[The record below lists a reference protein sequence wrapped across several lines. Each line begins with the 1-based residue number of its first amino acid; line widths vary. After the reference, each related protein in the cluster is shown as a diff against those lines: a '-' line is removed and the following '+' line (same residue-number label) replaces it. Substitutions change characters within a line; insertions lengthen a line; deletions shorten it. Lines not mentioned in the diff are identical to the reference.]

1 MRGRT
6 GQFQKPWPHALLSV
20 LLVLAALVFT
30 ALVLPAAAHAQSFP
44 ELTGRV
50 VDAANVIPADE
61 EARLTDKLAA
71 LEAQSQ
77 RQVVVVTLPD
87 LQGYDIS
94 DYGYQLGRHWGV
106 GDKQRNDG
114 ALLIVAPKERR
125 VRIEVG
131 YGLEPVL
138 TDGLSSLIVQQQI
151 VPRFKAGDM
160 AGGIEAGTDAIIN
173 QLTLPADEARKIA
186 AAAKPKP
193 ARTLGV
199 VGSTLFW
206 LFLFGLF
213 FVLPMLRRSRG
224 GRRYHDSGLG
234 PVIMWSVLDGLSRG
248 GHGRGGSDW
257 GGGGF
262 SGGGFSGGGGS
273 FGGGGSSGSW

>member
-1 MRGRT
+1 MLGRA
-6 GQFQKPWPHALLSV
+6 GPRPHPVHHALTQAV
-20 LLVLAALVFT
+20 GALLALAAL
-30 ALVLPAAAHAQSFP
+30 LLPQAAFAQTFP

-50 VDAANVIPADE
+50 VDGANVIPADE
-61 EARLTDKLAA
+61 EARLTQKLEA
-71 LEAQSQ
+71 LETQSH
-77 RQVVVVTLPD
+77 RQLVVVTLPD

-94 DYGYQLGRHWGV
+94 DYGYQLGRHWGI
-106 GDKQRNDG
+106 GSKDKNDG

-160 AGGIEAGTDAIIN
+160 AGGIEAGTDAIIH
-173 QLTLPADEARKIA
+173 QLTLPEDQARALAASAKPQQA
-186 AAAKPKP
+186 AAGDVIGP
-193 ARTLGV
+193 
-199 VGSTLFW
+199 TLFW
-206 LFLFGLF
+206 LFLFVLF
-213 FVLPMLRRSRG
+213 FVLPMLRRMRG

-248 GHGRGGSDW
+248 GR
-257 GGGGF
+257 
-262 SGGGFSGGGGS
+262 GGS

>member
-1 MRGRT
+1 MLGRA
-6 GQFQKPWPHALLSV
+6 GPRPHPVHRALTQTVGALLA
-20 LLVLAALVFT
+20 LAAL
-30 ALVLPAAAHAQSFP
+30 LLPQAAFAQSFP

-50 VDAANVIPADE
+50 VDGANVIPADE
-61 EARLTDKLAA
+61 EARLTQKLEA
-71 LEAQSQ
+71 LEAQSH
-77 RQVVVVTLPD
+77 RQLVVVTLPD

-94 DYGYQLGRHWGV
+94 DYGYQLGRHWGI
-106 GDKQRNDG
+106 GSKDKNDG

-160 AGGIEAGTDAIIN
+160 AGGIEAGTDAIIH
-173 QLTLPADEARKIA
+173 QLTLPEDEARALA
-186 AAAKPKP
+186 ASAKPQQ
-193 ARTLGV
+193 AASGDV
-199 VGSTLFW
+199 VGPTLFW
-206 LFLFGLF
+206 LFLFFLF
-213 FVLPMLRRSRG
+213 FVLPMLRRMRG

-248 GHGRGGSDW
+248 GRG

-262 SGGGFSGGGGS
+262 GGGGGS